1 MAGVIP
7 SLRALSNPN
16 RLRVYQCVC
25 RAGRR
30 RAKGITIERICG
42 QLGMKQPAVS
52 HHVAR
57 LAAAGLIVR
66 TKSRWWVYCT
76 APREG
81 LEALVRFVKNPEA
94 PLDRSRK

>member
-16 RLRVYQCVC
+16 RLKVYQCVC

-30 RAKGITIERICG
+30 KKKGIAIEEICRE
-42 QLGMKQPAVS
+42 LGMKQPAVS
-52 HHVAR
+52 HHVAK
-57 LAAAGLIVR
+57 LAAAGLLVR
-66 TKSRWWVYCT
+66 AKSRWWVYCT

-81 LEALVRFVKNPEA
+81 LAALARFVKNPA
-94 PLDRSRK
+94 LPLK